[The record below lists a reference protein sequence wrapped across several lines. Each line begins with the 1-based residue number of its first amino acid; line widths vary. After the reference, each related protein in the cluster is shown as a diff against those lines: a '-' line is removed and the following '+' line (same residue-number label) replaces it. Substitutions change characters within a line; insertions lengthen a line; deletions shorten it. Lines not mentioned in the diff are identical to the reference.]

1 MERTLRVTG
10 TGKISLKPDLTIIRL
25 DFKKVKPTYEE
36 TLEASAK
43 DLTTVRNALKS
54 VGVDKNNVKTTD
66 FDVGINYEYYYD
78 EKKNSQKRMNGFYYK
93 QSLRVTFDAD
103 NKLLGKVLYQLAQLD
118 IYSEF
123 DIYYGV
129 KDTEKAK
136 NELLAKAIEDSK
148 NKAEIISRSAGVVL
162 GDIIDINY
170 SWLDVEFRTR
180 SYDFDRPM
188 MCKSISSRG
197 GYDIDIEPEDIEKSD
212 NITVVYQIK

>member
-43 DLTTVRNALKS
+43 DLTIVRNALKS

-123 DIYYGV
+123 DIYYGI

-148 NKAEIISRSAGVVL
+148 TKAEIISKSAGVVL

-170 SWLDVEFRTR
+170 SWVLKKV
-180 SYDFDRPM
+180 
-188 MCKSISSRG
+188 I
-197 GYDIDIEPEDIEKSD
+197 I
-212 NITVVYQIK
+212 